1 MSELPSYEDTGPD
14 TSEASIGGTSRRRK
28 LLVAVVV
35 VALVVLA
42 AVLHLTGVI
51 GGESH

>member
-1 MSELPSYEDTGPD
+1 MSELPSYEDTGPHAP
-14 TSEASIGGTSRRRK
+14 EASIGGTSRLRK
-28 LLVAVVV
+28 VLVAVVV

-51 GGESH
+51 GVESH

>member
-1 MSELPSYEDTGPD
+1 MSELPSYEDTGPHAPE
-14 TSEASIGGTSRRRK
+14 SSIGGTSRRRK
-28 LLVAVVV
+28 VLVAVVV

>member
-1 MSELPSYEDTGPD
+1 MSELPSYEDTGPH
-14 TSEASIGGTSRRRK
+14 TPEPSIAGRSRRRK
-28 LLVAVVV
+28 VLVTVVV

-42 AVLHLTGVI
+42 GVLHLTGVI